1 MSNNKIFIGLKND
14 FETKI
19 TKEKVF
25 KFIKLSGD
33 NSLLHR
39 DTNFAKKKKDFQG
52 L

>member
-25 KFIKLSGD
+25 KFIKLSIIITIIIKQI
-33 NSLLHR
+33 LLI
-39 DTNFAKKKKDFQG
+39 Q
-52 L
+52 